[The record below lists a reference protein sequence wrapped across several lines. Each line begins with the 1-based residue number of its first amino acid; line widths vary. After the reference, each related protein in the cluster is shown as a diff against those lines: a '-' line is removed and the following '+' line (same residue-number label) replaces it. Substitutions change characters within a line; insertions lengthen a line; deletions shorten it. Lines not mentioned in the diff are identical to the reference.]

1 MKLIVFGNARYGVAT
16 LAGTIIGVGI
26 FGLPYAA
33 SKAGFFTQLFY
44 LGAFAG
50 VFVLLHLMFGEIM
63 LRTTERHRLA
73 GYVGVYFGGAA
84 KKFIELI
91 TVVGTLG
98 GMLAY
103 ILVGSLFL
111 KTVTGGIFGAIEQY
125 YIIFWALLS
134 FVLFSGLKVVERT
147 EAVMLFFMVLI
158 ITLLFVVSIPLVNIG
173 NYSFSILENFFFPY
187 GVTLFA
193 LAGTAAIP
201 VVRDVLKNEEG
212 KIKKTI
218 IAGTLI
224 PVALYALFIFSVV
237 GVTGAA
243 TSEDAL
249 TGLNGILGA
258 PMVIVGALFGL
269 FVITTSYIVFGIY
282 LKDTLWYDFNVH
294 RKAALW
300 FVLAAPLMLVLFQ
313 PASFIEII
321 GFLGAVFGGTEAIF
335 IILTFRMARR
345 HGDRMPEYQLRI
357 PSAVLYSLIA
367 LFIFGI
373 AYTLLFDGKLNV

>member
-1 MKLIVFGNARYGVAT
+1 MKLIAFGNARYGVAT
-16 LAGTIIGVGI
+16 LVGTIVGVGI

-44 LGAFAG
+44 LGVFAG

-73 GYVGVYFGGAA
+73 GYVGIYFGGAA

-91 TVVGTLG
+91 TIIGTLG

-103 ILVGSLFL
+103 LLVGGLFL
-111 KTVTGGIFGAIEQY
+111 QTLTGGMFGGIEQY
-125 YIIFWALLS
+125 YIIFWAIMSL
-134 FVLFSGLKVVERT
+134 VLFSGLKMVERT
-147 EAVMLFFMVLI
+147 ETVMLFFMVLI
-158 ITLLFVVSIPLVNIG
+158 VALLFMASIPFVDIG
-173 NYSFSILENFFFPY
+173 NYSFSIPENFFFPY

-201 VVRDVLKNEEG
+201 LVRDILKNEEQ

-218 IAGTLI
+218 IVGTLI

-237 GVTGAA
+237 GVTGAS

-249 TGLNGILGA
+249 TGLNGILGT
-258 PMVIVGALFGL
+258 PMVIIGALFGL
-269 FVITTSYIVFGIY
+269 LVVATSYIVFGLY

-294 RKAALW
+294 RKVALW
-300 FVLAAPLMLVLFQ
+300 FILTAPLVLVLFQ

-335 IILTFRMARR
+335 IILTFRKARR
-345 HGDRMPEYQLRI
+345 HGDRVPEYQMKVPAAI
-357 PSAVLYSLIA
+357 LYSLIA
-367 LFIFGI
+367 LFVFGI
-373 AYTLLFDGKLNV
+373 VYTLVDGKINL

>member
-1 MKLIVFGNARYGVAT
+1 MKAIVFGNARYGVAT

-50 VFVLLHLMFGEIM
+50 VFVLLHLMFGEVM

-91 TVVGTLG
+91 TIAGTLG

-103 ILVGSLFL
+103 LLVGGLFL
-111 KTVTGGIFGAIEQY
+111 RTLTGGLFGTIEQH
-125 YIIFWALLS
+125 YIILWAVLS
-134 FVLFSGLKVVERT
+134 FILFSGLKMVERM
-147 EAVMLFFMVLI
+147 EAIMLFFMVAI
-158 ITLLFVVSIPLVNIG
+158 IALLFVVSIPLVDVG
-173 NYSFSILENFFFPY
+173 NFSFSIPDNFFFPY

-201 VVRDVLKNEEG
+201 VVRDALKNEER

-218 IAGTLI
+218 ILGTLI
-224 PVALYALFIFSVV
+224 PVALYAIFIFSVV
-237 GVTGAA
+237 GITGVG

-249 TGLNGILGA
+249 TGLNGILGR
-258 PMVIVGALFGL
+258 PMVIIGALFGL
-269 FVITTSYIVFGIY
+269 LIITTSYIVFGLY

-300 FVLAAPLMLVLFQ
+300 FVLAAPLVLVLLR
-313 PASFIEII
+313 PAGFIEII
-321 GFLGAVFGGTEAIF
+321 SFLGAVFGGTEAIF
-335 IILTFRMARR
+335 IILAFRKARR
-345 HGDRMPEYQLRI
+345 HGDRVPEYQMKI
-357 PSAVLYSLIA
+357 PAAILYALIA
-367 LFIFGI
+367 LFMFGI
-373 AYTLLFDGKLNV
+373 VYTLFF

>member
-1 MKLIVFGNARYGVAT
+1 MKMIVFGNARYGVAT
-16 LAGTIIGVGI
+16 LVGTIIGVGI

-63 LRTTERHRLA
+63 LRTTQRHRLA
-73 GYVGVYFGGAA
+73 GYVGVYFGDAA

-103 ILVGSLFL
+103 LLVGGLFL
-111 KTVTGGIFGAIEQY
+111 KTLTGGVFGGIEQH
-125 YIIFWALLS
+125 YIVFWALLS
-134 FVLFSGLKVVERT
+134 FVLFSGLKMVERT
-147 EAVMLFFMVLI
+147 EAIMLFFMALI
-158 ITLLFVVSIPLVNIG
+158 IALLFIVSIPLINVG
-173 NYSFSILENFFFPY
+173 NFSFSIPENFFFPY

-201 VVRDVLKNEEG
+201 VVRDVLKNEER

-218 IAGTLI
+218 ILGTLI
-224 PVALYALFIFSVV
+224 PVVLYALFIFSVV

-249 TGLNGILGA
+249 TGLNGILGK
-258 PMVIVGALFGL
+258 PMVIIGALFGL
-269 FVITTSYIVFGIY
+269 LVIATSYIVFGLY

-321 GFLGAVFGGTEAIF
+321 SFLGAVFGGTEAVF
-335 IILTFRMARR
+335 IILTFRKARR
-345 HGDRMPEYQLRI
+345 HGDRVPEYQLKV
-357 PSAVLYSLIA
+357 PSVILYSLIA
-367 LFIFGI
+367 LFMFGI
-373 AYTLLFDGKLNV
+373 IYTLVDGKFNL